1 MLDKVTTFL
10 MGIPPWHVGTDWT
23 VKTRLEI
30 ILNAFVEKKEIFFD
44 YNDKNVSK
52 TFSKGL
58 IHTFAKKMQFSC

>member
-1 MLDKVTTFL
+1 MLLAQKMHFFL
-10 MGIPPWHVGTDWT
+10 YLLF

-30 ILNAFVEKKEIFFD
+30 ILNAFAKKKEIFFD

-58 IHTFAKKMQFSC
+58 IKTLAKKMQFPS

>member
-1 MLDKVTTFL
+1 MLLAQKMQFFL
-10 MGIPPWHVGTDWT
+10 YLLL

-30 ILNAFVEKKEIFFD
+30 ILNAFAEKKEIFFY

-58 IHTFAKKMQFSC
+58 IKTLAKKMQFPS